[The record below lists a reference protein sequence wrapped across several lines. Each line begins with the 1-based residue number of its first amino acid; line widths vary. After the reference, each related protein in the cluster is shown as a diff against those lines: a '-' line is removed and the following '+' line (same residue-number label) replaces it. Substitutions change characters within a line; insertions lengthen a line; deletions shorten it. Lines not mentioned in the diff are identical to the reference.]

1 MEKYQSWHWQKIEMY
16 SVKYKVNKKPCKAGV
31 LKFGLDN
38 LNTTLRKK
46 GMIKAIY
53 IAKESP
59 STQVYFWCEYEG

>member
-1 MEKYQSWHWQKIEMY
+1 MY

-59 STQVYFWCEYEG
+59 STQVYF